1 MEQEIERIKY
11 EAPKLERL
19 GTLTELTKAGRTNPG
34 NDFIV
39 YKDGNR
45 GSAGPVTPPPGR
57 G

>member
-34 NDFIV
+34 VDFKV
-39 YKDGNR
+39 YKDGIR
-45 GSAGPVTPPPGR
+45 GSAGRRQPPGR